1 MEEKIYHEQIADQL
15 FCDRIMEPSQ
25 QVAREVV
32 TFWSDYLKENEKK
45 PRWMDF
51 ADGSDSTKIY
61 EAYNIFLNHRPGFT
75 TLYEKIVNSFK
86 EKVDNP
92 KRYAISGWVNVYNG
106 GGFLDW
112 HTHGVGNGGYFDGR
126 WHGYFCVNAEPSKT
140 LYRNNETHKLIKAV
154 ENRNGWLTMS
164 PGGHQHRTTPWEDQ
178 EKPRITIAFDICLR
192 NQISIGNYNHWIP
205 II

>member
-1 MEEKIYHEQIADQL
+1 M
-15 FCDRIMEPSQ
+15 
-25 QVAREVV
+25 
-32 TFWSDYLKENEKK
+32 SDYLKENKK
-45 PRWMDF
+45 DPEWMYF
-51 ADGSDSTKIY
+51 AQGSDSTKIY
-61 EAYNIFLNHRPGFT
+61 DSYNIFLNHRPGFA
-75 TLYEKIVNSFK
+75 TLYERIVNSFK

-92 KRYAISGWVNVYNG
+92 KEYAISGWVNVYNS

-112 HTHGVGNGGYFDGR
+112 HTHGVYPDGYFDER

-140 LYRNNETHKLIKAV
+140 LYRDNETERLIKSV

-178 EKPRITIAFDICLR
+178 DKPRITIAFDILLR
-192 NQISIGNYNHWIP
+192 NEISTDNYNHWIP